1 MYISELGNIR
11 VTEDI
16 GRKSMK
22 ESDFYVNI
30 PALEKGNLEIVQLVE
45 NHSNLLMGE
54 YIYGN
59 DFKLPF
65 TLTADWCPI
74 TDIPWKIIVKLP
86 EKVMEELSEQTW
98 VIFEQVWVNA
108 SWEDFMNI
116 KASYFLNLMTDEES
130 VRLDLEDFVE
140 VVLKFVAKD
149 EEDLERMRK
158 ILNLGD

>member
-1 MYISELGNIR
+1 
-11 VTEDI
+11 
-16 GRKSMK
+16 MK

-74 TDIPWKIIVKLP
+74 TDIPWKIIERLP
-86 EKVMEELSEQTW
+86 EKVIEDLKEQTW
-98 VIFEQVWVNA
+98 VIHARVWVDE
-108 SWEDFMNI
+108 SWESFLDR

-149 EEDLERMRK
+149 KKDLERMRK